1 MESYQFI
8 FDVAIILL
16 ITKSFSMLTKKVDL
30 PQVVGALIGGLI
42 LGPSALGLVTPSD
55 FLGAVAELGVIVLMF
70 GAGLQTDIKEL
81 KRSGKASFF
90 IALCGVIVPFAGG
103 TALAFA
109 SMPGTEIS
117 CRTCLWAPF

>member
-42 LGPSALGLVTPSD
+42 L
-55 FLGAVAELGVIVLMF
+55 
-70 GAGLQTDIKEL
+70 
-81 KRSGKASFF
+81 
-90 IALCGVIVPFAGG
+90 
-103 TALAFA
+103 
-109 SMPGTEIS
+109 
-117 CRTCLWAPF
+117 